1 MDDTTWELIEA
12 ERVSL
17 AICSTPSAPNNGS
30 LPHSTEWR
38 VRDVAAHLAMTP
50 AGAPTVRTMLK
61 ALIVNRGHLWAA
73 GRDVAVAYAARPTDR
88 LVDELRRDA
97 SLHTKPIVV
106 SADNI
111 LLDLVVHGQDITV
124 PLGITR
130 TISAP
135 AGQISLRR
143 LWAMGWP
150 FRARRRWSDVS
161 LRAEDCDWSGGQGPS
176 VSGPAAA
183 ILLLL
188 TGRTAALDQL
198 HGPGVETGAPPGRAT
213 ATSTRHH
220 FSAEV
225 PTRRTASSPRSPV
238 TARRTT
244 RFTASCSNAP
254 EVRSQDCSCTSE
266 GGRPVRGARTPRSP
280 RTSSTIATA

>member
-1 MDDTTWELIEA
+1 VDDTTWELIEA

-17 AICSTPSAPNNGS
+17 ADLFDTFSAEQWESAS
-30 LPHSTEWR
+30 LCTEWR

-198 HGPGVETGAPPGRAT
+198 HGPGVELVHRRVEPQRHQRDT
-213 ATSTRHH
+213 TSQPRYRPDVRHH
-220 FSAEV
+220 HHDH
-225 PTRRTASSPRSPV
+225 R
-238 TARRTT
+238 
-244 RFTASCSNAP
+244 
-254 EVRSQDCSCTSE
+254 
-266 GGRPVRGARTPRSP
+266 
-280 RTSSTIATA
+280 